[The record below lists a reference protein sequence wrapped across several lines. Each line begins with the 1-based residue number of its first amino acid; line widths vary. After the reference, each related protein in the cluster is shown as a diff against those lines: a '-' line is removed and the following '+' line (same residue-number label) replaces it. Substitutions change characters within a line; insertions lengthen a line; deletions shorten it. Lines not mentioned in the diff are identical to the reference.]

1 MWEGGTNDSQ
11 NKGGE
16 KSKIGKQFL
25 MQLEE
30 THGLLVSKK
39 VCVYGYIKTFKFIL
53 MAFFFQIEQYE
64 KDQLVQVE
72 NDATNVCRLQNGH
85 GPWNDGMK
93 KVEIITNLLKIY
105 FQCNKTKLTVL
116 KL

>member
-1 MWEGGTNDSQ
+1 
-11 NKGGE
+11 
-16 KSKIGKQFL
+16 
-25 MQLEE
+25 
-30 THGLLVSKK
+30 
-39 VCVYGYIKTFKFIL
+39 

-72 NDATNVCRLQNGH
+72 NDATNVCHLQNGH

-105 FQCNKTKLTVL
+105 F
-116 KL
+116 